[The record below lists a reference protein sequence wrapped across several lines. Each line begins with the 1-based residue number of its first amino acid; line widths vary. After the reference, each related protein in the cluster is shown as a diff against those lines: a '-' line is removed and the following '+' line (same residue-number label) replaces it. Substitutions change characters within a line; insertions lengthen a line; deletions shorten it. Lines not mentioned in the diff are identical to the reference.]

1 VKWKAC
7 NLKQDN
13 VCYLWSTT
21 QGVEHVE
28 ENEARERHGCVT
40 TSDFVIGQL
49 HNRRIH
55 VHS

>member
-21 QGVEHVE
+21 QGIEHVE

-40 TSDFVIGQL
+40 TSDFVISQL